1 MESASLTELREI
13 IVGHKQPGLDNRH
26 RDNDGEIHRKR
37 GDTLIQTIRK
47 EHPGFAPGVRG
58 DMKLGN
64 YLDREGYESLTD
76 AVKKQ
81 K

>member
-1 MESASLTELREI
+1 
-13 IVGHKQPGLDNRH
+13 VGHKQPGLDGRH

-37 GDTLIQTIRK
+37 SDTLIRTIRK
-47 EHPGFAPGVRG
+47 EHPDFAPGVRN